1 MARLLLSAWLLACSL
16 AAVLGVAACAP
27 APSGSPPG
35 ASPVAHS
42 PILYYRNPMDPT
54 ATSPVPAK
62 DSMGMDYVPVYA
74 QVAGGAG
81 DGGAI
86 RVSADALRT
95 LGVRTEPVVRGKLP
109 AEVRALGV
117 TRYDERAI
125 REVRVR
131 AEGWIER
138 FPALGVGDPVR
149 RGQLLFEMYSLRL
162 EAAEQEYLSSLQYGD
177 AARLELSAKRL
188 RDLGV
193 DDTVI
198 HGLKERHVIPH
209 LIPFRAGVA
218 GVLTEA
224 AVHAGSYVSPDM
236 VLFRIAPID
245 PLIVLFEVPQSS
257 ARLVAAGDRVAISID
272 GSAPGAFTG
281 RVDLVYP
288 EVSADTRTVRL
299 RVVLPNPR
307 GALRANMY
315 VSGLISTASGGEVLN
330 VSREAL
336 IRGAASDRVIVA
348 LGDGRFIARQV
359 TLGAESADRVAVL
372 TGLAAGERVVT
383 SAVFLL
389 DSETNLHSGLARLQ
403 GAADEESRSQSRARG
418 PGP

>member
-1 MARLLLSAWLLACSL
+1 VARLLLSARLLACAL
-16 AAVLGVAACAP
+16 AILGAAACAP
-27 APSGSPPG
+27 APSGSAPG
-35 ASPVAHS
+35 ASPAAHS
-42 PILYYRNPMDPT
+42 TILYYRNPMDPT

-81 DGGAI
+81 DDPAI

-95 LGVRTEPVVRGKLP
+95 LAVRTEPVVRGKLP

-117 TRYDERAI
+117 TRYDERAMQ
-125 REVRVR
+125 EVRVR

-138 FPALGVGDPVR
+138 FPALGVGDSVR

-198 HGLKERHVIPH
+198 HDLKERHVIPH
-209 LIPFRAGVA
+209 LIPFRASVA
-218 GVLTEA
+218 GVLTAA
-224 AVHAGSYVSPDM
+224 AVHAGSFVSPDM
-236 VLFRIAPID
+236 VLFRIAPFD

-257 ARLVAAGDRVAISID
+257 ARPLAAGDPVAISID
-272 GSAPGAFTG
+272 GSAAGALTG

-315 VSGLISTASGGEVLN
+315 VSGLISAASGGEVLN

-348 LGDGRFIARQV
+348 LGDGRFVSRQV

-372 TGLAAGERVVT
+372 TGLTEGERVVT

-389 DSETNLHSGLARLQ
+389 DSETNLQSGLARLQ

>member
-1 MARLLLSAWLLACSL
+1 VPRLLLSARLLAYAL
-16 AAVLGVAACAP
+16 VAVLGAP
-27 APSGSPPG
+27 ACSHGPTSSAPA
-35 ASPVAHS
+35 ASPAAHS
-42 PILYYRNPMDPT
+42 TILYYRNPMDPR

-74 QVAGGAG
+74 RATVGAG
-81 DGGAI
+81 DDNAI

-95 LGVRTEPVVRGKLP
+95 LGVRTEPVLRGKLP

-117 TRYDERAI
+117 TRYDERAM

-177 AARLELSAKRL
+177 AARLELSATRL

-209 LIPFRAGVA
+209 LIPFRASVA
-218 GVLTEA
+218 GALTEA

-257 ARLVAAGDRVAISID
+257 ARLVAAGDPVAMSID
-272 GSAPGAFTG
+272 GSAPGALTG

-288 EVSADTRTVRL
+288 EVTADTRTVRF
-299 RVVLPNPR
+299 RVVLANPR

-315 VSGLISTASGGEVLN
+315 VSGVIRTASGGEVLN

-348 LGDGRFIARQV
+348 LGDGRFVARQV

-372 TGLAAGERVVT
+372 AGLTEGERVVS

-403 GAADEESRSQSRARG
+403 GAADDQSRSQSRARG
-418 PGP
+418 PGQ